1 VKLSSFR
8 ATSVGPLS
16 FGGSPVVLFFY
27 GADGSP
33 SCTKQSCAFR
43 DAYADF
49 KAAGAQVFG
58 ISADDVERHAEFAE
72 EQELPYQL
80 LSDEGD
86 EVRAEYGVGKD
97 LFGLLKGR
105 ETFVID
111 KDGIVVSTFNNQFDV
126 EAHVAKALAA
136 L

>member
-1 VKLSSFR
+1 M
-8 ATSVGPLS
+8 
-16 FGGSPVVLFFY
+16 
-27 GADGSP
+27 
-33 SCTKQSCAFR
+33 
-43 DAYADF
+43 
-49 KAAGAQVFG
+49 
-58 ISADDVERHAEFAE
+58 
-72 EQELPYQL
+72 
-80 LSDEGD
+80 
-86 EVRAEYGVGKD
+86 RAEYGVGKD